1 VAETDSS
8 ETDKILAVII
18 FFEVRD
24 NYSSFGGGMDE
35 PVFPGVNPHMG
46 RFI

>member
-1 VAETDSS
+1 VTERYSA

-18 FFEVRD
+18 FFEAGD

-35 PVFPGVNPHMG
+35 PVFPGVNSHM
-46 RFI
+46 RRLV